1 MQSDEAGRARDTT
14 DRRPGQ
20 QLGGEAPRGGVG
32 GADLTTG
39 IGHLPIFVE
48 VGEEQA
54 VDEGGFPEA

>member
-1 MQSDEAGRARDTT
+1 MRQEE
-14 DRRPGQ
+14 PGTPPIEDQ
-20 QLGGEAPRGGVG
+20 DSSWVGKPIGVGVG
-32 GADLTTG
+32 GADLTIG